1 MIASGAMPGDRPP
14 RPKAAP
20 VRTSFVDGGWEEG
33 TDTEVEQ
40 PAPDVIAQDES
51 VRPPT
56 GPLPPPPVPPD
67 FVPAP
72 PEPARVEEGS
82 VTEVDTLL
90 EAIDDDVDATLAT
103 VRREQIEHMLGAPPP
118 DASPY
123 AAAVPQAPLPELGLP
138 PAAGPPQPVAPVPS
152 LPDAPPTPAA
162 GRVDVAPPQG
172 HVDLRYAGEPAPP
185 SSGRAPG
192 GAPSRTVRVAGAEI
206 PLWLPVVAVVVAA
219 SIGSLLLGFA
229 LGRGR
234 RAVDEAARAPSPAL
248 PSAGPA
254 ASATPAATSL
264 VERASAGEPA
274 AIKQLEARSELDVD
288 AALAL
293 SRGRMMQ
300 RRNELEKIGRE
311 LQQKPALASDQGVS
325 RGLISAARDP
335 ETARE
340 ALRIMATLPG
350 AAGPDLLYETWTGTP
365 RRTATTRLAEKLVYE
380 KSVRARATPALAV
393 ALDLRKAQSCE
404 ENQKL
409 LSAAK
414 DYGDRRSLHLLALL
428 QRRFGCGPHK
438 RQDCYGCLRDSD
450 DLPDAIKA
458 VRGRAAPKF

>member
-1 MIASGAMPGDRPP
+1 MPGDRPP

-20 VRTSFVDGGWEEG
+20 VRTSFVDGVWGEG

-40 PAPDVIAQDES
+40 PVADVNAQDQP

-72 PEPARVEEGS
+72 PEAPRVEEGS
-82 VTEVDTLL
+82 VTEVDSLL
-90 EAIDDDVDATLAT
+90 EAIDDDVDANLAT

-118 DASPY
+118 EASPY
-123 AAAVPQAPLPELGLP
+123 GAAAPQAPLPELGLP
-138 PAAGPPQPVAPVPS
+138 PAASPQPAPPPAPAP
-152 LPDAPPTPAA
+152 PDAPPAPAT
-162 GRVDVAPPQG
+162 GMGVAPPQG
-172 HVDLRYAGEPAPP
+172 QVDVRYAGEPNSP
-185 SSGRAPG
+185 SSGQAPG
-192 GAPSRTVRVAGAEI
+192 RTLRLAGARV
-206 PLWLPVVAVVVAA
+206 PLWLPVVAVVAA
-219 SIGSLLLGFA
+219 VSIGSLLLGFA
-229 LGRGR
+229 LGRAR
-234 RAVDEAARAPSPAL
+234 RAVDAAPGAPSPAL

-254 ASATPAATSL
+254 ASAPPAATSL
-264 VERASAGEPA
+264 VERASTGDPA
-274 AIKQLEARSELDVD
+274 AIKQLEARPELDVD

-293 SRGRMMQ
+293 SSGRMMQ
-300 RRNELEKIGRE
+300 RRHELEKSGRE
-311 LQQKPALASDQGVS
+311 LHQKPSLASDQGVR

-340 ALRIMATLPG
+340 ALRIMATLPD

-365 RRTATTRLAEKLVYE
+365 RRTATTRLAEELVYE

-393 ALDLRKAQSCE
+393 ALDLRKAKSCE
-404 ENQKL
+404 EDQKL

-414 DYGDRRSLHLLALL
+414 DHGDRRSLHLLALL

-450 DLPDAIKA
+450 ELVDAIKA
-458 VRGRAAPKF
+458 VRGRAPPKF